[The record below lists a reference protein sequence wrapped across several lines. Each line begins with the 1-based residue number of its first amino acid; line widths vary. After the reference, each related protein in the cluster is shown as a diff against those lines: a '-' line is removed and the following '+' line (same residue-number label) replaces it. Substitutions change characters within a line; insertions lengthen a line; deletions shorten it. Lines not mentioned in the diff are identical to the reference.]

1 MRCVPC
7 PPLVQPGCG
16 EPLPVL
22 ITPSLQL
29 FSEAFSLLPSLRPQP
44 DGQGMHSQGL
54 SSALSGAVWAGHS
67 TGRELAGEASSLLAA
82 AAVLGADPKLLPP
95 HPRGDRDIAELGD
108 SDTSALGWVDSAL
121 PLARSFA
128 LFKRKH

>member
-1 MRCVPC
+1 
-7 PPLVQPGCG
+7 
-16 EPLPVL
+16 
-22 ITPSLQL
+22 
-29 FSEAFSLLPSLRPQP
+29 
-44 DGQGMHSQGL
+44 MHSQSL

-67 TGRELAGEASSLLAA
+67 TGGELAGEASSLLAA

>member
-1 MRCVPC
+1 
-7 PPLVQPGCG
+7 
-16 EPLPVL
+16 
-22 ITPSLQL
+22 
-29 FSEAFSLLPSLRPQP
+29 
-44 DGQGMHSQGL
+44 MHSQSL

-67 TGRELAGEASSLLAA
+67 MGGELAGEASSLLAA

-95 HPRGDRDIAELGD
+95 HPRGDRDIAELSD
-108 SDTSALGWVDSAL
+108 SDTSVLGWVDSVL

>member
-1 MRCVPC
+1 MP
-7 PPLVQPGCG
+7 
-16 EPLPVL
+16 
-22 ITPSLQL
+22 
-29 FSEAFSLLPSLRPQP
+29 F
-44 DGQGMHSQGL
+44 GQGTARG
-54 SSALSGAVWAGHS
+54 G
-67 TGRELAGEASSLLAA
+67 ELAGEASSLLSA

-95 HPRGDRDIAELGD
+95 HPRGDQDIAELGD